1 MSATRLPTA
10 AGCRLHAVGQDW
22 DAIRIPRALGLA
34 AMTILGPR
42 CGAVL
47 EHPHKSAVY
56 YFVPVGTAAEWEV
69 DGTTAI
75 GEGGTLAIPPT
86 RHTEAVGP
94 HWLVCPGDS
103 DWLTDALALQ
113 AALEDCSA
121 SRTAAELAT

>member
-1 MSATRLPTA
+1 MPATRLPTA
-10 AGCRLHAVGQDW
+10 AGCSLHGAGQDW
-22 DAIRIPRALGLA
+22 DVIRVPRQLGLA
-34 AMTILGPR
+34 AMAILGPR

-47 EHPHKSAVY
+47 EHPHKPTVY
-56 YFVPVGTAAEWEV
+56 YFVPVGTAAEWES

-86 RHTEAVGP
+86 RCTPVVGP

-103 DWLTDALALQ
+103 DWLTDARALQ

-121 SRTAAELAT
+121 SDTGTELSA